1 MLRDGIVIS
10 VGCAYLGLLFAIAYF
25 ADRRADRGRSVI
37 ANPYIYSLSLA
48 VYATAWTFYGSVG
61 RAVSTGVGFLPIY
74 IGPTLMCTLWWIVL
88 RKMILISKVHRITSL
103 PDFIASRYGKSALVA
118 GLVTVIAVIG
128 ILPYI
133 SLQLKAISTAF
144 AIVHSHDVEVL
155 GGARGASFLAD
166 TPLYVALILAAF
178 TIIFGTRHLDAS
190 ERHEGMVAAIA
201 FESLVKLIAFL
212 AVGAFVTWGMFDG
225 FADVFTRARALPRV
239 EQLFVIGGSG
249 DAHAGVL
256 ASLYSASFFSMLA
269 IMFLPRQFQVAVVE
283 NVDVNHVK
291 TAIWL
296 FPLYMLVINLFVPV
310 IAFGGILHFA
320 GAAVDPDTYV
330 LTLPLAS
337 GQNGLGLLV
346 FIGGLSAATGMVIV
360 ETIALST
367 MVCNDLVMPLLLRWP
382 ALRLNERTDL
392 TGLLLG
398 IRRGSIVVMLL
409 LGYVYFRVAGEAYAL
424 VSIGLISFA
433 AVAQFAPACLGGLFW
448 KGGTRAGALAGL
460 SAGFVVWLYTL
471 LVPAFA
477 RSGWLPMSILEAG
490 PFGIEVLRP
499 LQLFGLTG
507 LDQITHGMIWS
518 MLANVGAYVAF
529 SLATTQ
535 SAVEHSQATL
545 FVDAFKHA
553 AAGTGS
559 LFWRGGVSVQDLR
572 GLLSRFLGADKAD
585 DALASYARQR
595 RLMSAWEVEAD
606 ADANL
611 IQFAETKL
619 AGAIGGAS
627 AHAMV
632 ASVVKEAPLT
642 MDEVMSILDEASQ
655 IMKYSRELEQK
666 SRELAS
672 AYAELRS
679 ANERLQELDRMKD
692 EFVSHV
698 SHELRTPLTSIRSFS
713 EILQDN
719 PQLDVPTRSRYLS
732 VIVHEAERLTRL
744 INQVLDLSKI
754 EAGRAEWQMRD
765 VNPREVVEHAVAATS
780 RLFVEKGATLEV
792 DLPDDVPRIVADR
805 DRLVQVVINLLSN
818 AAKFC
823 ADPGGRV
830 AVSLRALPGE
840 VRVEVRDN
848 GAGIA
853 PKDQELIFEKFRQ
866 VGDTLTSKP
875 KGTGLG
881 LAISREIVQHFGGR
895 LWVESAPGAGATFS
909 FAIPLVRRAAAS
921 AAGAAGAEPE
931 PEALGAARAK
941 AP

>member
-1 MLRDGIVIS
+1 VLRDWVVIS
-10 VGCAYLGLLFAIAYF
+10 VGCAYLGLLFAIAYY
-25 ADRRADRGRSVI
+25 ADRRADRGRSLI

-74 IGPTLMCTLWWIVL
+74 IGPTLMCVLWWILL
-88 RKMILISKVHRITSL
+88 RKMVLISKVHRITSL
-103 PDFIASRYGKSALVA
+103 ADFIASRYGKSALVA

-144 AIVHSHDVEVL
+144 EIVHLHDVEGL
-155 GGARGASFLAD
+155 HGARGGSFLAD
-166 TPLYVALILAAF
+166 TAFYVALVLAAF
-178 TIIFGTRHLDAS
+178 TIMFGTRHLDAS

-201 FESLVKLIAFL
+201 FESLVKLVAFL
-212 AVGAFVTWGMFDG
+212 AVGLFVTYGMFDG
-225 FADVFTRARALPRV
+225 FEDVFTRARTLPRA
-239 EQLFVIGGSG
+239 EELFVIGGSG
-249 DAHAGVL
+249 DTHASIL

-296 FPLYMLVINLFVPV
+296 FPLYMLVINFFVPA
-310 IAFGGILHFA
+310 IAFGGMLHFA

-330 LTLPLAS
+330 LTLPLAN

-382 ALRLNERTDL
+382 ALRLNARKDL
-392 TGLLLG
+392 SGLLLA
-398 IRRGSIVVMLL
+398 IRRAAILVMLV
-409 LGYVYFRVAGEAYAL
+409 LGYLYFRIAGEAYAL

-448 KGGTRAGALAGL
+448 KGGTRGGALAGL
-460 SAGFVVWLYTL
+460 SAGFLVWLYTL

-490 PFGIEVLRP
+490 PFGIELLRP

-518 MLANVGAYVAF
+518 MLSNVGAYVAF
-529 SLATTQ
+529 SLATSQ

-545 FVDAFKHA
+545 FVDAFKHS
-553 AAGTGS
+553 AAGTGA
-559 LFWRGGVSVQDLR
+559 LFWRGGVSAQELR
-572 GLLSRFLGADKAD
+572 ALLSRFLGAEKAD
-585 DALASYARQR
+585 DALESYARQR
-595 RLMSAWEVEAD
+595 HLRSAWEVE

-655 IMKYSRELEQK
+655 IMKYSRELEQT

-679 ANERLQELDRMKD
+679 ANERLKELDKMKD
-692 EFVSHV
+692 DFVSHV

-713 EILQDN
+713 EILQDY
-719 PQLDVPTRSRYLS
+719 PQLDAPTRSKYLS
-732 VIVHEAERLTRL
+732 VIIQEAERLTRL
-744 INQVLDLSKI
+744 INQVLDLSRI
-754 EAGRAEWQMRD
+754 EAGRAEWQMSE
-765 VNPREVVEHAVAATS
+765 VNPREVVEHAVATTV
-780 RLFVEKGATLEV
+780 RLFDEKKAVLEV
-792 DLPDDVPRIVADR
+792 DLPDEVPRIFADR

-818 AAKFC
+818 AVKFC

-830 AVSLRALPGE
+830 AVSLRALPGAI
-840 VRVEVRDN
+840 RVDVRDN
-848 GAGIA
+848 GPGIA
-853 PKDQELIFEKFRQ
+853 AHQQAVIFEKFRQ
-866 VGDTLTSKP
+866 VGDTLTRKP
-875 KGTGLG
+875 RGTGLG
-881 LAISREIVQHFGGR
+881 LAISREIIQHFGGR
-895 LWVESAPGAGATFS
+895 LWVESEAGMGATFS
-909 FAIPLVRRAAAS
+909 FVIPLAGPAAATV
-921 AAGAAGAEPE
+921 AGAAPRDETA
-931 PEALGAARAK
+931 ALASPAAQARGQ
-941 AP
+941 

>member
-1 MLRDGIVIS
+1 VLRDWVFIS
-10 VGCAYLGLLFAIAYF
+10 VGCAYLGLLFAIAYY
-25 ADRRADRGRSVI
+25 ADRRADRGSSVI

-74 IGPTLMCTLWWIVL
+74 IGPTLMCTLWWILL

-103 PDFIASRYGKSALVA
+103 ADFIASRYGKSALVG
-118 GLVTVIAVIG
+118 GLVTVIAVLG

-144 AIVHSHDVEVL
+144 EIVHSHDVEVL
-155 GGARGASFLAD
+155 GIARDPSFLAD
-166 TPLYVALILAAF
+166 TAFYVALILAAF

-212 AVGAFVTWGMFDG
+212 AVGAFVTYGIFDG
-225 FADVFTRARALPRV
+225 FGDVFTRARSLPRV
-239 EQLFVIGGSG
+239 EELFVIGGSG

-269 IMFLPRQFQVAVVE
+269 IMFLPRQFQVSVVE

-291 TAIWL
+291 TAMWL
-296 FPLYMLVINLFVPV
+296 FPAYMLVINLFVPA
-310 IAFGGILHFA
+310 IAFGGMVYFA
-320 GAAVDPDTYV
+320 GASVDPDTYV
-330 LTLPLAS
+330 LTLPLAN

-367 MVCNDLVMPLLLRWP
+367 MVCNDLMMPLLLRWR
-382 ALRLNERTDL
+382 ALRLNERKDL
-392 TGLLLG
+392 SWLLLA
-398 IRRGSIVVMLL
+398 IRRAAILVMLL
-409 LGYVYFRVAGEAYAL
+409 LGYLYFRVAGGAYAL

-477 RSGWLPMSILEAG
+477 RSGWVPMSIVEVG

-518 MLANVGAYVAF
+518 MLANVGAYAAV
-529 SLATTQ
+529 SLATNQ

-545 FVDAFKHA
+545 FVDAFKHS
-553 AAGTGS
+553 AAGAGS
-559 LFWRGGVSVQDLR
+559 LFWRGGVSVQELR
-572 GLLSRFLGADKAD
+572 GLLSRFLGAERAD
-585 DALASYARQR
+585 EALASYARQR
-595 RLMSAWEVEAD
+595 SLRSAWEVEAD
-606 ADANL
+606 ANL
-611 IQFAETKL
+611 IHFAETKL
-619 AGAIGGAS
+619 AGTIGGAS

-666 SRELAS
+666 SQELAS
-672 AYAELRS
+672 AYAELRT
-679 ANERLQELDRMKD
+679 ANERLKELDKMKD
-692 EFVSHV
+692 DFVSHV

-713 EILQDN
+713 EILHDH
-719 PQLDVPTRSRYLS
+719 PHLDPLTRSEYLS
-732 VIVHEAERLTRL
+732 VIIQEAERLTRL
-744 INQVLDLSKI
+744 INQVLDLSRI
-754 EAGRAEWQMRD
+754 EAGRAEWQM
-765 VNPREVVEHAVAATS
+765 VEVSPREVVEHAVAATS
-780 RLFVEKGATLEV
+780 RLFAERPATLEV
-792 DLPDDVPRIVADR
+792 DLPDEVPRVLADR

-823 ADPGGRV
+823 ADTGGRV
-830 AVSLRALPGE
+830 SVSLRVLPGAI
-840 VRVEVRDN
+840 RVDVRDN
-848 GAGIA
+848 GPGIA
-853 PKDQELIFEKFRQ
+853 PKDHEVIFEKFRQ
-866 VGDTLTSKP
+866 AGDTVTQKP
-875 KGTGLG
+875 RGTGLG
-881 LAISREIVQHFGGR
+881 LPISREIIEYFGGR
-895 LWVESAPGAGATFS
+895 LWVESEPGKGATFS
-909 FAIPLVRRAAAS
+909 FVIPLVHRTEAS
-921 AAGAAGAEPE
+921 EAGEEEAL
-931 PEALGAARAK
+931 ALGARAPQ
-941 AP
+941 AGTH

>member
-1 MLRDGIVIS
+1 MLRDWVFIS
-10 VGCAYLGLLFAIAYF
+10 AGCAYLGLLFAIAYF

-74 IGPTLMCTLWWIVL
+74 IGPTLMCILWWILL
-88 RKMILISKVHRITSL
+88 RKIILISKVHRITSL
-103 PDFIASRYGKSALVA
+103 ADFIASRYGKSALVA

-144 AIVHSHDVEVL
+144 EIVHSHHVEL
-155 GGARGASFLAD
+155 PHGARAGSFLAD
-166 TPLYVALILAAF
+166 TAFYVALILAAF
-178 TIIFGTRHLDAS
+178 TIMFGTRHLDAS

-212 AVGAFVTWGMFDG
+212 AVGLFVTYGIFDG
-225 FADVFTRARALPRV
+225 FGDVFTRARALPRV
-239 EQLFVIGGSG
+239 EELFVIGGSG
-249 DAHAGVL
+249 DTHASIL

-269 IMFLPRQFQVAVVE
+269 ILFLPRQFQVSVVE

-296 FPLYMLVINLFVPV
+296 FPLYMLVINLFVPA
-310 IAFGGILHFA
+310 IAFGGMLYFA
-320 GAAVDPDTYV
+320 GASVDPDTYV
-330 LTLPLAS
+330 LTLPLAN

-367 MVCNDLVMPLLLRWP
+367 MVCNDLVMPLLLRWR

-398 IRRGSIVVMLL
+398 IRRAAILVMLI
-409 LGYVYFRVAGEAYAL
+409 LGYLYFRIAGEAYAL

-460 SAGFVVWLYTL
+460 SAGFLVWLYTL

-477 RSGWLPMSILEAG
+477 RSGWVPMSIVEAG
-490 PFGIEVLRP
+490 PLGIEVLRP

-518 MLANVGAYVAF
+518 MLANVGAYVAV

-545 FVDAFKHA
+545 FVDAFKHS

-559 LFWRGGVSVQDLR
+559 LFWRGGVSVKDLR

-585 DALASYARQR
+585 DALESYARQR
-595 RLMSAWEVEAD
+595 RLRSAWEVE

-655 IMKYSRELEQK
+655 IMKYSRQLEQQ

-692 EFVSHV
+692 DFVSHV

-713 EILQDN
+713 EILQDY
-719 PQLDVPTRSRYLS
+719 PELDAPTRSKYLS
-732 VIVHEAERLTRL
+732 VIIQETERLTRL
-744 INQVLDLSKI
+744 INQVLDLSRI
-754 EAGRAEWQMRD
+754 EAGRAEWQVVE
-765 VNPREVVEHAVAATS
+765 VNPREVVEHAAAATS
-780 RLFVEKGATLEV
+780 RLFDEKGATLEV
-792 DLPDDVPRIVADR
+792 DLPPEVPWILADR

-823 ADPGGRV
+823 ADTGGRV
-830 AVSLRALPGE
+830 AISLRALPDAI
-840 VRVEVRDN
+840 RVDVRDN
-848 GAGIA
+848 GAGIEA
-853 PKDQELIFEKFRQ
+853 HHQAVIFEKFRQ
-866 VGDTLTSKP
+866 VGDTLTAKP
-875 KGTGLG
+875 RGTGLG
-881 LAISREIVQHFGGR
+881 LAISREIIQHFGGR
-895 LWVESAPGAGATFS
+895 LWVESEPGRGATFS
-909 FAIPLVRRAAAS
+909 FIMPLVGRAEAS
-921 AAGAAGAEPE
+921 AAGGARQDETAAPGSPATQ
-931 PEALGAARAK
+931 ARSR
-941 AP
+941 

>member
-1 MLRDGIVIS
+1 VLRDSVVIS
-10 VGCAYLGLLFAIAYF
+10 VGCAYLGLLFAIAYY
-25 ADRRADRGRSVI
+25 ADRRADRGRSII

-61 RAVSTGVGFLPIY
+61 RAVTTGVGFLPIY

-88 RKMILISKVHRITSL
+88 RKLILISKVHRITSL
-103 PDFIASRYGKSALVA
+103 ADLIASRYGKSALVA
-118 GLVTVIAVIG
+118 GLVTVIAMIG

-144 AIVHSHDVEVL
+144 EIVHSHDVVPS
-155 GGARGASFLAD
+155 ARGGSFLAD
-166 TPLYVALILAAF
+166 TAFWVALILAAF

-201 FESLVKLIAFL
+201 FESLVKLVAFL
-212 AVGAFVTWGMFDG
+212 AVGAYVTWGLFDG
-225 FADVFTRARALPRV
+225 FGDVFGRARALPRV
-239 EQLFVIGGSG
+239 QELLVIGGTG

-256 ASLYSASFFSMLA
+256 ASLYSAAFFSMLA
-269 IMFLPRQFQVAVVE
+269 VMFLPRQFQVSVVE

-296 FPLYMLVINLFVPV
+296 FPLYMLVINLFVPA
-310 IAFGGILHFA
+310 IAFGGMLHFA
-320 GAAVDPDTYV
+320 GASVDPDTYV
-330 LTLPLAS
+330 LTLPLAN
-337 GQNGLGLLV
+337 GQSGLGLLV

-367 MVCNDLVMPLLLRWP
+367 MVCNDLVMPLLLRWR
-382 ALRLNERTDL
+382 ALRLNERADL
-392 TGLLLG
+392 SGLLLA
-398 IRRGSIVVMLL
+398 IRRAAILAMLL
-409 LGYVYFRVAGEAYAL
+409 LGYLYFRAAGEAYAL

-460 SAGFVVWLYTL
+460 SAGFAVWLYTL

-477 RSGWLPMSILEAG
+477 RSGWLPMGIVDAG
-490 PFGIEVLRP
+490 PFGLEALRP
-499 LQLFGLTG
+499 LQLFGFTG

-545 FVDAFKHA
+545 FVDALKTS
-553 AAGTGS
+553 AAGAGS
-559 LFWRGGVSVQDLR
+559 LFWRGGVSVQELR
-572 GLLSRFLGADKAD
+572 ALLSRFLGADKAD

-595 RLMSAWEVEAD
+595 HLRSAWEVEAD
-606 ADANL
+606 ANL
-611 IQFAETKL
+611 IHFAETKL

-632 ASVVKEAPLT
+632 ASVVKEAPIT

-666 SRELAS
+666 SRELAT
-672 AYAELRS
+672 AYAELRT
-679 ANERLQELDRMKD
+679 ANERLQELDKMKD

-713 EILQDN
+713 EILQDH
-719 PQLDVPTRSRYLS
+719 PELDVATRGRYLS

-754 EAGRAEWQMRD
+754 EAGRAEWRMGE
-765 VNPREVVEHAVAATS
+765 VNPREVIEHAVAATS
-780 RLFVEKGATLEV
+780 GLFAEKAATLEV
-792 DLPDDVPRIVADR
+792 ELADDVPRVFADR
-805 DRLVQVVINLLSN
+805 DRLVQVAINLLSN

-823 ADPGGRV
+823 ADTGGRV
-830 AVSLRALPGE
+830 AISLRALPDH
-840 VRVEVRDN
+840 VRVDVRDD
-848 GAGIA
+848 GPGIA
-853 PKDQELIFEKFRQ
+853 PKDQVVIFEKFRQ
-866 VGDTLTSKP
+866 VGDTLTAKP
-875 KGTGLG
+875 RGTGLG
-881 LAISREIVQHFGGR
+881 LAISREIIQHFGGR
-895 LWVESAPGAGATFS
+895 VWVESEPGKGATFS
-909 FAIPLVRRAAAS
+909 FTIPLVRTEALPG
-921 AAGAAGAEPE
+921 AGGEQRRAEPLDA
-931 PEALGAARAK
+931 PAAQGRVR
-941 AP
+941 

>member
-1 MLRDGIVIS
+1 MLRDWVVIS
-10 VGCAYLGLLFAIAYF
+10 VGCAYLGLLFAIAYY
-25 ADRRADRGRSVI
+25 ADRRADRGRSII

-74 IGPTLMCTLWWIVL
+74 IGPTLMCMLWWIVL
-88 RKMILISKVHRITSL
+88 RKVILISKVHRITSL
-103 PDFIASRYGKSALVA
+103 ADFIASRYGKSSLVA
-118 GLVTVIAVIG
+118 GLVTVIAAIG

-144 AIVHSHDVEVL
+144 EIVHSHDVEVL
-155 GGARGASFLAD
+155 RGAHAGSFLTD
-166 TPLYVALILAAF
+166 TAFYVALILAAF
-178 TIIFGTRHLDAS
+178 TIMFGTRHLDAS

-212 AVGAFVTWGMFDG
+212 AMGVFVTYGIFDG
-225 FADVFTRARALPRV
+225 FGDVFTRARALPRI
-239 EQLFVIGGSG
+239 EELFVIGGSG
-249 DAHAGVL
+249 DTHAAIL

-296 FPLYMLVINLFVPV
+296 FPLYMLVINLFVPA
-310 IAFGGILHFA
+310 IAFGGMQRFA
-320 GAAVDPDTYV
+320 GAPVDPDTYV
-330 LTLPLAS
+330 LTLPLVH
-337 GQNGLGLLV
+337 GQNGLALLV

-367 MVCNDLVMPLLLRWP
+367 MVCNDLVMPLLLRWRT
-382 ALRLNERTDL
+382 LRLNERKDL
-392 TGLLLG
+392 SRLLLA
-398 IRRGSIVVMLL
+398 IRRAAILLMLV
-409 LGYVYFRVAGEAYAL
+409 LGYLYFRAAGEAYAL

-433 AVAQFAPACLGGLFW
+433 AVAQFGPACLGGLFW

-477 RSGWLPMSILEAG
+477 KSGWVPMSIVEDG
-490 PFGIEVLRP
+490 PFGIEILRP

-518 MLANVGAYVAF
+518 MLANVGAYIGF

-545 FVDAFKHA
+545 FVDAFKHST
-553 AAGTGS
+553 AGTGS
-559 LFWRGGVSVQDLR
+559 LFWRGGVSVKELR
-572 GLLSRFLGADKAD
+572 GLLSRFLGAEKAD
-585 DALASYARQR
+585 EALESYARQR
-595 RLMSAWEVEAD
+595 RLRSAWEVEAD
-606 ADANL
+606 ANL
-611 IQFAETKL
+611 IHFAETKL

-655 IMKYSRELEQK
+655 ILKYSRELEQK

-679 ANERLQELDRMKD
+679 ANERLKELDRMKD
-692 EFVSHV
+692 DFVSHV

-713 EILQDN
+713 EILQDY
-719 PQLDVPTRSRYLS
+719 PQLDVATRSQYLS
-732 VIVHEAERLTRL
+732 VIIQEAERLTRL

-754 EAGRAEWQMRD
+754 EAGRAEWRTGE

-780 RLFVEKGATLEV
+780 QLFEKKAAALEV
-792 DLPDDVPRIVADR
+792 DLPDEIPRIVADR

-818 AAKFC
+818 AAQFC
-823 ADPGGRV
+823 ADAGGRV
-830 AVSLRALPGE
+830 AISLRALPGAI
-840 VRVEVRDN
+840 RVDVRDN
-848 GAGIA
+848 GPGIA
-853 PKDQELIFEKFRQ
+853 ADHQAIIFEKFRQ
-866 VGDTLTSKP
+866 VGDTLTAKP
-875 KGTGLG
+875 RGTGLG
-881 LAISREIVQHFGGR
+881 LAISREIIQHFGGR
-895 LWVESAPGAGATFS
+895 LWVESEPGKGATFS
-909 FAIPLVRRAAAS
+909 FVIPLVGHVEAT
-921 AAGAAGAEPE
+921 AAGEVRQEETP
-931 PEALGAARAK
+931 ALGSPTAQARGG
-941 AP
+941 

>member
-1 MLRDGIVIS
+1 M
-10 VGCAYLGLLFAIAYF
+10 
-25 ADRRADRGRSVI
+25 
-37 ANPYIYSLSLA
+37 
-48 VYATAWTFYGSVG
+48 
-61 RAVSTGVGFLPIY
+61 
-74 IGPTLMCTLWWIVL
+74 
-88 RKMILISKVHRITSL
+88 
-103 PDFIASRYGKSALVA
+103 
-118 GLVTVIAVIG
+118 
-128 ILPYI
+128 
-133 SLQLKAISTAF
+133 
-144 AIVHSHDVEVL
+144 
-155 GGARGASFLAD
+155 
-166 TPLYVALILAAF
+166 
-178 TIIFGTRHLDAS
+178 FGTRHLDAS

-201 FESLVKLIAFL
+201 FESLVKLVAFL
-212 AVGAFVTWGMFDG
+212 AVGLFVTYGMFDG
-225 FADVFTRARALPRV
+225 FGDVFTRARTLPRA
-239 EQLFVIGGSG
+239 EELFVIGGSG
-249 DAHAGVL
+249 DTHASIL

-296 FPLYMLVINLFVPV
+296 FPLYMLVINLFVPA
-310 IAFGGILHFA
+310 IAFGGMLFFA
-320 GAAVDPDTYV
+320 GASVDPDTYV
-330 LTLPLAS
+330 LTLPLAN

-360 ETIALST
+360 EAIALST
-367 MVCNDLVMPLLLRWP
+367 MVCNDLVMPLLLRWR

-398 IRRGSIVVMLL
+398 IRRAAILVMLL
-409 LGYVYFRVAGEAYAL
+409 LGYLYFRIAGEAYAL

-460 SAGFVVWLYTL
+460 SAGFLVWLYTL

-477 RSGWLPMSILEAG
+477 RSGWLPMSIIEVG
-490 PFGIEVLRP
+490 PLGIEVLRP

-518 MLANVGAYVAF
+518 MLANVGAYVGF

-545 FVDAFKHA
+545 FVDAFKHS

-559 LFWRGGVSVQDLR
+559 LFWRGGVSVKDLR
-572 GLLSRFLGADKAD
+572 GLLSRFLGADKTD
-585 DALASYARQR
+585 DALESYARLR
-595 RLMSAWEVEAD
+595 RLRSAWEVE

-655 IMKYSRELEQK
+655 IMKYSRQLEQK

-679 ANERLQELDRMKD
+679 ANERLQELDKMKD
-692 EFVSHV
+692 DFVSHV

-713 EILQDN
+713 EILHDY
-719 PQLDVPTRSRYLS
+719 PELDVPTRSKYLS
-732 VIVHEAERLTRL
+732 VIIQEAERLTRL
-744 INQVLDLSKI
+744 INQVLDLSRI
-754 EAGRAEWQMRD
+754 EAGRAEWQIGE

-780 RLFVEKGATLEV
+780 RLFDEKGAMLEV
-792 DLPDDVPRIVADR
+792 DLPPDVPRILADR

-823 ADPGGRV
+823 ADTAGRV
-830 AVSLRALPGE
+830 AVSLRALPDAI
-840 VRVEVRDN
+840 RVDVHDN

-853 PKDQELIFEKFRQ
+853 AHQQAVIFEKFRQ
-866 VGDTLTSKP
+866 VGDTLTAKP
-875 KGTGLG
+875 RGTGLG
-881 LAISREIVQHFGGR
+881 LAISREIIQYFGGR
-895 LWVESAPGAGATFS
+895 LWVESEPGKGATFS
-909 FAIPLVRRAAAS
+909 FVIPLVGRAEAS
-921 AAGAAGAEPE
+921 AAGEARQDETA
-931 PEALGAARAK
+931 ALGSPAAEARSR
-941 AP
+941 

>member
-1 MLRDGIVIS
+1 VLRESVVIA
-10 VGCAYLGLLFAIAYF
+10 VGCAYLGLLFAIAYY
-25 ADRRADRGRSVI
+25 ADRRADRGRSII

-74 IGPTLMCTLWWIVL
+74 IGPTLMCLLWWILL

-103 PDFIASRYGKSALVA
+103 ADFIASRYGKSALVA

-144 AIVHSHDVEVL
+144 EIVHSNDVVL
-155 GGARGASFLAD
+155 RGARDASFLAD
-166 TPLYVALILAAF
+166 TAFYVALVLAAF

-201 FESLVKLIAFL
+201 FESLVKLVAFL
-212 AVGAFVTWGMFDG
+212 AVGAFVTWGIFDG

-239 EQLFVIGGSG
+239 QELFVIGGTG

-269 IMFLPRQFQVAVVE
+269 IMFLPRQFQVSVVE
-283 NVDVNHVK
+283 NVDVHHVK

-296 FPLYMLVINLFVPV
+296 FPLYMLVINLFVPA
-310 IAFGGILHFA
+310 IAFGGMLHFA
-320 GAAVDPDTYV
+320 GDSVDPDTYV
-330 LTLPLAS
+330 LTLPLAH
-337 GQNGLGLLV
+337 GQYGLGLLV

-367 MVCNDLVMPLLLRWP
+367 MICNDLVMPLLLRWR
-382 ALRLNERTDL
+382 ALRLNERRDL
-392 TGLLLG
+392 SGLLLA
-398 IRRGSIVVMLL
+398 IRRAAILAMLL
-409 LGYVYFRVAGEAYAL
+409 LGYLYFRVAGEAYAL

-477 RSGWLPMSILEAG
+477 KSGWLPMSIVEAG

-518 MLANVGAYVAF
+518 MLANVGAYVGC

-545 FVDAFKHA
+545 FVDAFKFSA
-553 AAGTGS
+553 GGTGS
-559 LFWRGGVSVQDLR
+559 LFWRGGVSIQELR
-572 GLLSRFLGADKAD
+572 ALLSRFLGADKTD

-595 RLMSAWEVEAD
+595 HLRSAWEVEAD
-606 ADANL
+606 ANL
-611 IQFAETKL
+611 VQFAETKL

-666 SRELAS
+666 SRELAT
-672 AYAELRS
+672 AYAELRT
-679 ANERLQELDRMKD
+679 ANERLQELDKMKD

-713 EILQDN
+713 EILQDH
-719 PQLDVPTRSRYLS
+719 PQLDVATRSKYLS

-754 EAGRAEWQMRD
+754 EAGRAEWQVAE
-765 VNPREVVEHAVAATS
+765 VNPREVIEHALSATS
-780 RLFVEKGATLEV
+780 GLFEEKAATLEV
-792 DLPDDVPRIVADR
+792 ELDEVPRILADR

-818 AAKFC
+818 ASKFC
-823 ADPGGRV
+823 ADTGGRV
-830 AVSLRALPGE
+830 AVSLRALPDE
-840 VRVEVRDN
+840 VRVDVRDN

-853 PKDQELIFEKFRQ
+853 PKDQEMIFQKFRQ
-866 VGDTLTSKP
+866 VGDTLTAKP
-875 KGTGLG
+875 RGTGLG
-881 LAISREIVQHFGGR
+881 LAISREIIQHFGGR
-895 LWVESAPGAGATFS
+895 LWVESVPGKGATFS
-909 FAIPLVRRAAAS
+909 FAIPRVRGEAGTGPGERDGRVETLDAS
-921 AAGAAGAEPE
+921 AAQ
-931 PEALGAARAK
+931 ARVR
-941 AP
+941 

>member
-1 MLRDGIVIS
+1 VLRDSVVIS
-10 VGCAYLGLLFAIAYF
+10 VGCAYLGLLFAIAYY
-25 ADRRADRGRSVI
+25 ADRRADRGKSVI

-74 IGPTLMCTLWWIVL
+74 IGPTLMCTLWWILL

-103 PDFIASRYGKSALVA
+103 ADFIASRYGKSALVA
-118 GLVTVIAVIG
+118 GLVTVMAVIG

-144 AIVHSHDVEVL
+144 EIVHSHEVVL
-155 GGARGASFLAD
+155 PGARDGSFLAD
-166 TPLYVALILAAF
+166 TAFYVALVLAAF

-212 AVGAFVTWGMFDG
+212 AVGAFVTWGIYDG
-225 FADVFTRARALPRV
+225 FGDVFTRARALPQV
-239 EQLFVIGGSG
+239 QKLLVIGGSG
-249 DAHAGVL
+249 DSHASIL

-269 IMFLPRQFQVAVVE
+269 IMFLPRQFQVSVVE

-310 IAFGGILHFA
+310 IAFGGVLHFA
-320 GAAVDPDTYV
+320 GASVDPDTYV
-330 LTLPLAS
+330 LTLPLAG
-337 GQNGLGLLV
+337 GQSGLGLLV

-367 MVCNDLVMPLLLRWP
+367 MLCNDLVMPLLLRWR
-382 ALRLNERTDL
+382 ALRLNERRDL
-392 TGLLLG
+392 TGLLLA
-398 IRRGSIVVMLL
+398 IRRAAILAMLL
-409 LGYVYFRVAGEAYAL
+409 LGYLYFRVAGEAYAL

-448 KGGTRAGALAGL
+448 KGGTRVGALAGL

-477 RSGWLPMSILEAG
+477 RSGWLPMSIVEAG

-518 MLANVGAYVAF
+518 MLANVGAYVGF
-529 SLATTQ
+529 SLSTTQ

-545 FVDAFKHA
+545 FVDAFKYS

-572 GLLSRFLGADKAD
+572 ALLSRFLGADKAD
-585 DALASYARQR
+585 EALASYARQR
-595 RLMSAWEVEAD
+595 HLRSAWEVEAD
-606 ADANL
+606 ANL
-611 IQFAETKL
+611 VQFAETKL

-666 SRELAS
+666 SRELAT

-713 EILQDN
+713 EILQDH
-719 PQLDVPTRSRYLS
+719 PQLDVATRSRYLS
-732 VIVHEAERLTRL
+732 VIVHEAGRLTRL

-754 EAGRAEWQMRD
+754 EAGRAEWQVTE
-765 VNPREVVEHAVAATS
+765 VNPREVIEHAVAATAG
-780 RLFVEKGATLEV
+780 LFSDKGATLEV
-792 DLPDDVPRIVADR
+792 DLPDEVPPVMADR
-805 DRLVQVVINLLSN
+805 DRLVQVAVNLLSN
-818 AAKFC
+818 AGKFC
-823 ADPGGRV
+823 ADEGGWV
-830 AVSLRALPGE
+830 AISLRALPAE
-840 VRVEVRDN
+840 IRVDVRDN
-848 GAGIA
+848 GPGIA
-853 PKDQELIFEKFRQ
+853 PKDQDVIFEKFRQ
-866 VGDTLTSKP
+866 VGDTLVAKP
-875 KGTGLG
+875 RGTGLG
-881 LAISREIVQHFGGR
+881 LAISREIIQHLGGR
-895 LWVESAPGAGATFS
+895 VWVESEPGKGATFS
-909 FAIPLVRRAAAS
+909 FVIPLVRSEAS
-921 AAGAAGAEPE
+921 AGAGQQAG
-931 PEALGAARAK
+931 GAQASGAQARAR
-941 AP
+941 

>member
-1 MLRDGIVIS
+1 MLRDSVVIS
-10 VGCAYLGLLFAIAYF
+10 VACAYLGLLFAIAYY
-25 ADRRADRGRSVI
+25 ADRRADRGRSII

-74 IGPTLMCTLWWIVL
+74 IGPTLMCTLWWILL

-103 PDFIASRYGKSALVA
+103 ADFIASRYGKSALVA

-144 AIVHSHDVEVL
+144 EIVHSHDVVL
-155 GGARGASFLAD
+155 RGARDGSFLAD
-166 TPLYVALILAAF
+166 TAFYVALVLAAF

-201 FESLVKLIAFL
+201 FESLVKLVAFL
-212 AVGAFVTWGMFDG
+212 AVGAFVTWGIFDG
-225 FADVFTRARALPRV
+225 FGDVFTRARALPRV
-239 EQLFVIGGSG
+239 REMFVIGGTG

-256 ASLYSASFFSMLA
+256 ASLYSAAFFSMLA
-269 IMFLPRQFQVAVVE
+269 IMFLPRQFQVSVVE

-296 FPLYMLVINLFVPV
+296 FPLYMLVINLFVPA
-310 IAFGGILHFA
+310 IAFGGVLHFA
-320 GAAVDPDTYV
+320 GAPVDPDTYV
-330 LTLPLAS
+330 LTLPLAK

-367 MVCNDLVMPLLLRWP
+367 MLCNDLVMPLLLRWP
-382 ALRLNERTDL
+382 ALRLNERRDL
-392 TGLLLG
+392 SGLLLG
-398 IRRGSIVVMLL
+398 IRRAAILVMLV
-409 LGYVYFRVAGEAYAL
+409 LGYLYFRVAGEAYAL

-460 SAGFVVWLYTL
+460 FAGFVVWLYTL

-477 RSGWLPMSILEAG
+477 RSGWLPMSIVEAG

-507 LDQITHGMIWS
+507 LDHVTHGMIWS
-518 MLANVGAYVAF
+518 MLANVGAYVGF
-529 SLATTQ
+529 SLATDQ
-535 SAVEHSQATL
+535 SAVERSQATL
-545 FVDAFKHA
+545 FVDAFKHS

-559 LFWRGGVSVQDLR
+559 LFWRGGVSVQELR
-572 GLLSRFLGADKAD
+572 ALLSRFLGADKAD

-595 RLMSAWEVEAD
+595 HLRSAWEVEAD
-606 ADANL
+606 ANL
-611 IQFAETKL
+611 VQFAETKL

-666 SRELAS
+666 SRELAT

-713 EILQDN
+713 EILQDH
-719 PQLDVPTRSRYLS
+719 PQLDVATRSRYLS

-744 INQVLDLSKI
+744 INQVLDLSKM
-754 EAGRAEWQMRD
+754 EAGRAEWQMGA
-765 VNPREVVEHAVAATS
+765 VNPREVIEHAVAATS
-780 RLFVEKGATLEV
+780 GLFADKGATLEV
-792 DLPDDVPRIVADR
+792 DLPDEVPPVLADR
-805 DRLVQVVINLLSN
+805 DRLVQVAINLLSN
-818 AAKFC
+818 AAKFSP
-823 ADPGGRV
+823 DTGGRV
-830 AVSLRALPGE
+830 AISLRVLPGE
-840 VRVEVRDN
+840 IRVHVRDN
-848 GAGIA
+848 GPGIT
-853 PKDQELIFEKFRQ
+853 PKDQDLLFEKFRQ
-866 VGDTLTSKP
+866 VGDTLNAKP
-875 KGTGLG
+875 RGTGLG
-881 LAISREIVQHFGGR
+881 LAISREIIQHFGGR
-895 LWVESAPGAGATFS
+895 LWVESDPGKGATFS
-909 FAIPLVRRAAAS
+909 FAIPLVRRAEAIAGGDERGEQTAALDAS
-921 AAGAAGAEPE
+921 TE
-931 PEALGAARAK
+931 ARAR
-941 AP
+941 